1 MHFWSHLSPSLNIKG
16 ARANWHPTLDTSLLR
31 CLRFDES
38 VSGQMHLLEL
48 LCESL
53 QIRKQSLFLPR
64 YPHRLQ
70 TGSWEETGLS
80 KHPVMERRRRGRIGC
95 SFEELCVLKKE
106 EHWRESLWL
115 VHAVWGAC
123 TPQGFIVL
131 EPRDSSPG
139 LIYLSGFLSF
149 HFYRKYFLVMILTL
163 TWFLETNC
171 LHSTK

>member
-16 ARANWHPTLDTSLLR
+16 ARANQHPTLDTSLLR
-31 CLRFDES
+31 CLRFEES

-53 QIRKQSLFLPR
+53 QIRKQILFLLR
-64 YPHRLQ
+64 CAHRLQ
-70 TGSWEETGLS
+70 TGSWEARALS
-80 KHPVMERRRRGRIGC
+80 KRPVMERRRRGRISC

-106 EHWRESLWL
+106 EHWGEYLQL

-131 EPRDSSPG
+131 EPRDSIPG
-139 LIYLSGFLSF
+139 LIYFIWFSFISFLQKIFSF
-149 HFYRKYFLVMILTL
+149 NAIVKIF
-163 TWFLETNC
+163 
-171 LHSTK
+171 